1 MLKKFQFLFLLT
13 LVSFSF
19 AHAQIEDPVTWT
31 YNVVKLAPKK
41 FELHMTA
48 NINGNW
54 HIYSQNAGEGPVPTT
69 IEFNKNPLV
78 KWEGKVS
85 EKGKLENTYDPNFKS
100 NLKYYNGKVE
110 FVQKIST
117 KSSANTV
124 VSGTITY
131 MVCNDKKCLPPKD
144 VAFSFQINNK

>member
-1 MLKKFQFLFLLT
+1 MHKKIQCFLLLT
-13 LVSFSF
+13 LF
-19 AHAQIEDPVTWT
+19 ASSIACAQIEDPVKWT
-31 YNVVKLAPKK
+31 YNIVKLAPKK

-48 NINGNW
+48 SVNGNW

-78 KWEGKVS
+78 KWEGKVA
-85 EKGKLENTYDPNFKS
+85 EIGKLENTYDPNFKS
-100 NLKYYNGKVE
+100 NLKFYNGKVD

-117 KSSANTV
+117 KSSANTII
-124 VSGTITY
+124 SGTITY

-144 VAFSFQINNK
+144 VPFSFQVSNK